1 MPPGGRTKRKKS
13 APAQAVDGAGASQPV
28 DGSGSAA
35 AATPAPQSR
44 QRIVWQRHTDVL
56 PLVFGADAD
65 VKHNEHV
72 DDDEDELAH
81 ADSVR
86 ADSQQEEH
94 AVSGVAVHPK
104 RDVESD
110 LDHLRAVANEDGL
123 GADHISLGD
132 AAFEDMMADANESF
146 CQLAEAVSQ
155 SDERSVLL
163 ETAASNVTKSFT
175 DDGDLLAALSVDAVL
190 VPMSTSPCF

>member
-1 MPPGGRTKRKKS
+1 
-13 APAQAVDGAGASQPV
+13 
-28 DGSGSAA
+28 
-35 AATPAPQSR
+35 
-44 QRIVWQRHTDVL
+44 VL

-65 VKHNEHV
+65 VKQNEHV

-81 ADSVR
+81 ADSVH
-86 ADSQQEEH
+86 ADSQQDH
-94 AVSGVAVHPK
+94 AVSGVAVRAK
-104 RDVESD
+104 RDAESE
-110 LDHLRAVANEDGL
+110 LGHTRAVANEDGL
-123 GADHISLGD
+123 GADHITLGD
-132 AAFEDMMADANESF
+132 AAFEEMMADANDSF